1 MTDFSS
7 FHAHRNDKKSVFEI
21 PNLRVMQ
28 NHTLYSNP
36 RISQGLSVFAFD
48 ASVKFMA
55 DRKFESLFEAAP
67 GIICFSLAIKLN

>member
-1 MTDFSS
+1 
-7 FHAHRNDKKSVFEI
+7 
-21 PNLRVMQ
+21 MQ

>member
-1 MTDFSS
+1 
-7 FHAHRNDKKSVFEI
+7 
-21 PNLRVMQ
+21 MQ

-36 RISQGLSVFAFD
+36 RIFQGLSVFAFD

-55 DRKFESLFEAAP
+55 DPKFESLFEAAP